1 MSEIRCLY
9 GLKLLEINEQKT
21 TGGVMLSV
29 SPVKL
34 AYRVILRRDS
44 AELFIYSFL
53 SQKVIS

>member
-1 MSEIRCLY
+1 
-9 GLKLLEINEQKT
+9 
-21 TGGVMLSV
+21 MLSV

>member
-1 MSEIRCLY
+1 
-9 GLKLLEINEQKT
+9 
-21 TGGVMLSV
+21 MLSV

-53 SQKVIS
+53 SQKVITVVKITSMHFDLVFNIIVEKFSI